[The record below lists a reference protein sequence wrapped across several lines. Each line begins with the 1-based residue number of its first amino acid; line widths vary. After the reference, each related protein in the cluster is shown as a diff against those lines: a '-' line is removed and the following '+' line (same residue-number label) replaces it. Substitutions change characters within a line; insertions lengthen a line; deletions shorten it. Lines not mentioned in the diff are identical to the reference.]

1 MTTTTDK
8 ILERAAH
15 YERLAA
21 ALRLAAH
28 ELNGHLVE
36 KKQQAGGVGAMLSAA
51 VQLREEQREQVSAR
65 RPKPAHKASY
75 ASLRE
80 KVATRKN
87 EIKALLQQAESLSA
101 TEVRARLGE
110 TVTKSRIGQ
119 ILAELGARKVGT
131 GQQTRW
137 TLVRGVGKKAANP
150 KKPKQT
156 VAMVQARRRRSAAIL
171 AKFDATEPRPLVGDE
186 QRKASGLL
194 RRGYL
199 RKKADGYV
207 RTGKEFVV

>member
-1 MTTTTDK
+1 MTTTTEK

-28 ELNGHLVE
+28 ELNGHLTE
-36 KKQQAGGVGAMLSAA
+36 KKQAAGVGAMLSAA
-51 VQLREEQREQVSAR
+51 VQLRAEQRETVTQ
-65 RPKPAHKASY
+65 RPKPARKESY

-80 KVATRKN
+80 KVAARQ
-87 EIKALLQQAESLSA
+87 EQIRALLAQADSLSA
-101 TEVRARLGE
+101 AQIRTQLKE

-119 ILAELGARKVGT
+119 ILAEIGARKVGT

-156 VAMVQARRRRSAAIL
+156 AAMVQARRRRSAAIL

-199 RKKADGYV
+199 KAKGDGYI
-207 RTGKEFVV
+207 RTGKEFTV